1 MDWNGHKQFFTAF
14 TNSFPDLHHKIVDMV
29 AEGDKVSVRF
39 NVTGTHKGEFQF
51 IQPTRRHDGIDAA
64 EQLGAAIPTRTC
76 TTSTLTLD
84 DRSTSVW
91 QMTVVHRVNSHL
103 STFYYEG
110 NTALD

>member
-1 MDWNGHKQFFTAF
+1 M
-14 TNSFPDLHHKIVDMV
+14 HHEIVDMA

-51 IQPTRRHDGIDAA
+51 IQPTCRHDRIDAA
-64 EQLGAAIPTRTC
+64 EQQPGAAIPTRTC
-76 TTSTLTLD
+76 TTSALTLD

-91 QMTVVHRVNSHL
+91 QMTVVDRVNSHPVH
-103 STFYYEG
+103 FYCEG